1 MSSIRTTRTAT
12 RARRTGRHRPHVLRR
27 DGVLQAPSDVPAT
40 DRYRSALATG
50 WRPLA

>member
-27 DGVLQAPSDVPAT
+27 DGVVEAPSDVPT
-40 DRYRSALATG
+40 RDRYQSALAAG
-50 WRPLA
+50 WRPQA